1 MADDGL
7 MRTVPR
13 RTKQY
18 VSTRSTNETPS
29 HVRLEASSTASF
41 YPSAIFFTLRTGHP
55 Y

>member
-1 MADDGL
+1 MADVGL

-13 RTKQY
+13 RTNQY
-18 VSTRSTNETPS
+18 VSARSTNETPS

-41 YPSAIFFTLRTGHP
+41 YPPAISFMLKSDHP